1 MSNVA
6 DAVRE
11 EVTTAISK
19 DQLQLPTLPEVA
31 LNIRDAAEREDIS
44 VNELAEVIGGD
55 PSLAARLLKV
65 ANSPMYRGAREI
77 ESISMAVGR
86 LGIDYTCNLATG
98 LAMQQMFQATSEI
111 IDRKL
116 RAVWAQATQVA
127 AISTV
132 LARTFTRLKADQA
145 MLAGLTHNIGAL
157 PILTWAEEH
166 DRLLNDSITLDKVI
180 DEIHGELGG
189 MILRNW
195 KFPAEIAAVPT
206 QFVQYDRTVAQAD
219 YVDVV
224 MVAHL
229 QTYAG
234 TNHPCAQLDWTKISA
249 FGRVG
254 LDPSIDASEI
264 EDLSEDMQ
272 AAMEML
278 S

>member
-1 MSNVA
+1 MSTVA

-65 ANSPMYRGAREI
+65 ANSPLYRGAREI
-77 ESISMAVGR
+77 ESIAMAVSR

-98 LAMQQMFQATSEI
+98 LAMQQMFQATSDV

-116 RAVWAQATQVA
+116 RAVWSQATQVA

-132 LARTFTRLKADQA
+132 LARNFTRLKADQA

-166 DRLLNDSITLDKVI
+166 DRLLNDSITLDRVI
-180 DEIHGELGG
+180 EDIHGELGG

-195 KFPAEIAAVPT
+195 KFPAEVAAVPT
-206 QFVQYDRTVAQAD
+206 QFTQYERSVAQAD

-224 MVAHL
+224 MVAYL
-229 QTYAG
+229 QTFAG
-234 TNHPCAQLDWTKISA
+234 TNHPCAQLDWTKIGA

>member
-1 MSNVA
+1 MSTVV

-44 VNELAEVIGGD
+44 ANELAEVIGGD

-77 ESISMAVGR
+77 ESITMAVSR

-132 LARTFTRLKADQA
+132 LARNFTKLKGDQA

-166 DRLLNDSITLDKVI
+166 DRLLNDSITLDRVI
-180 DEIHGELGG
+180 EEIHGELGG
-189 MILRNW
+189 LILRNW

-206 QFVQYDRTVAQAD
+206 QFTQYDRTVPQTD

-234 TNHPCAQLDWTKISA
+234 TNHPYAQLDWTKFSA
-249 FGRVG
+249 FARIG
-254 LDPSIDASEI
+254 LDPSVDASEI
-264 EDLSEDMQ
+264 EDLTDDMQ

>member
-1 MSNVA
+1 MSTVA

-44 VNELAEVIGGD
+44 ANELAEVIGGD

-65 ANSPMYRGAREI
+65 ANSPLYRGAREI
-77 ESISMAVGR
+77 ESIAMAVSR

-98 LAMQQMFQATSEI
+98 LAMQQMFQATSEV

-127 AISTV
+127 AITTV
-132 LARTFTRLKADQA
+132 LARNFTKLKGDQA

-166 DRLLNDSITLDKVI
+166 DRLLNDSITLDRVI
-180 DEIHGELGG
+180 EEIHGELGG
-189 MILRNW
+189 LILRNW

-206 QFVQYDRTVAQAD
+206 QFMQYDRTVAQTD

-234 TNHPCAQLDWTKISA
+234 TSHPCAQLDWTKISA

>member
-1 MSNVA
+1 
-6 DAVRE
+6 
-11 EVTTAISK
+11 
-19 DQLQLPTLPEVA
+19 VA
-31 LNIRDAAEREDIS
+31 LKIRDAAESEDIS
-44 VNELAEVIGGD
+44 AADLANVIGED
-55 PSLAARLLKV
+55 PSLAARVLKV

-77 ESISMAVGR
+77 ETIATAVGR

-98 LAMQQMFQATSEI
+98 LAMQQMFQATSDV

-116 RAVWAQATQVA
+116 RSVWAQATQVA

-132 LARTFTRLKADQA
+132 LARNFTRLKPDQA

-166 DRLLNDSITLDKVI
+166 DRLLNDSFTLDRVI

-189 MILRNW
+189 LILRNW
-195 KFPAEIAAVPT
+195 KFPAELAIVPLQHT
-206 QFVQYDRTVAQAD
+206 VYDRDGANTD

-234 TNHPCAQLDWTKISA
+234 TNHPCAQLDWTQIRA
-249 FGRVG
+249 FAKLG
-254 LDPSIDASEI
+254 LDPSVDATEI
-264 EDLSEDMQ
+264 EDLSEDMK
-272 AAMEML
+272 AAMDML

>member
-1 MSNVA
+1 MSTVA
-6 DAVRE
+6 EAVRE
-11 EVTTAISK
+11 EVRTAISK

-98 LAMQQMFQATSEI
+98 LAMQQMFQATSDV

-116 RAVWAQATQVA
+116 RAVWGQATQVA

-132 LARTFTRLKADQA
+132 LARNFTKLKADQA

-195 KFPAEIAAVPT
+195 KFPAEVAAVPT
-206 QFVQYDRTVAQAD
+206 QFTQYDRSHPQTD

-249 FGRVG
+249 FGRIG
-254 LDPSIDASEI
+254 LDPSIDASEV

>member
-1 MSNVA
+1 MSTVA

-44 VNELAEVIGGD
+44 ANELAEVIGGD

-77 ESISMAVGR
+77 ESIAMAVSR

-98 LAMQQMFQATSEI
+98 LAMQQMFQATSEV

-116 RAVWAQATQVA
+116 RAVWAQATQIA

-132 LARTFTRLKADQA
+132 LARNFTRLKGDQA
-145 MLAGLTHNIGAL
+145 MLAGLTHNIGVL

-166 DRLLNDSITLDKVI
+166 DRLLNDSITLDHVI
-180 DEIHGELGG
+180 EEIHGELGG

-195 KFPAEIAAVPT
+195 KFPAEVALVPT
-206 QFVQYDRTVAQAD
+206 QFTQYDRTVAQTD

-234 TNHPCAQLDWTKISA
+234 TNHPCTQLDWTKIGA
-249 FGRVG
+249 FARLG
-254 LDPSIDASEI
+254 LDPSVDATEI

>member
-249 FGRVG
+249 FGRIG